1 MEALLY
7 RVRPHTVTFRCVERK
22 NIKCHPI
29 VAVIAAIGMVSGPI
43 SPTTTAPHPAETI
56 AEEYGGGGNTGNDVS
71 PFI

>member
-1 MEALLY
+1 M
-7 RVRPHTVTFRCVERK
+7 ERK
-22 NIKCHPI
+22 SNDRNLPVPVIMPI
-29 VAVIAAIGMVSGPI
+29 VAVIAAIGVVSGPI

>member
-1 MEALLY
+1 M
-7 RVRPHTVTFRCVERK
+7 ERK